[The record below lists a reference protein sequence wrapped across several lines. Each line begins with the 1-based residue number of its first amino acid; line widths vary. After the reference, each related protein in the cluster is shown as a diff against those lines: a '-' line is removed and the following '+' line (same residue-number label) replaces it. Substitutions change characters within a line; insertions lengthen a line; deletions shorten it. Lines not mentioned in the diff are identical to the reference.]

1 MLPVMPSSLRDFWFP
16 WSLACAGLA
25 SAMLGNYAAGNG
37 RRVMLTLTGLFFLAA
52 WLSYVW
58 GDPVRGPFANLTN
71 PHNPENFTF
80 VAGTNSRIYGV
91 SQLKDGL
98 DFSRFIN
105 VKSINIWVKK
115 TWWSGLNVK
124 AKISGADGK
133 PIVVFDGKKV
143 QYCDPN
149 FDINYDDYAFEVA
162 DANKSPVFQLVIAKD
177 YEAVYVNAH
186 LKSQNGVLIMSQ
198 VGMITVSPEQAEQP
212 QLQLDRI
219 FKYPSY
225 LHQGERN

>member
-91 SQLKDGL
+91 SQLKDGCEL
-98 DFSRFIN
+98 GDLIDSMTGC
-105 VKSINIWVKK
+105 V
-115 TWWSGLNVK
+115 
-124 AKISGADGK
+124 
-133 PIVVFDGKKV
+133 
-143 QYCDPN
+143 
-149 FDINYDDYAFEVA
+149 EVRQSA
-162 DANKSPVFQLVIAKD
+162 GMMGIIT
-177 YEAVYVNAH
+177 
-186 LKSQNGVLIMSQ
+186 NGVLPRDLCYSHGVIFAFAPF
-198 VGMITVSPEQAEQP
+198 VSDQRFWKP
-212 QLQLDRI
+212 
-219 FKYPSY
+219 
-225 LHQGERN
+225 